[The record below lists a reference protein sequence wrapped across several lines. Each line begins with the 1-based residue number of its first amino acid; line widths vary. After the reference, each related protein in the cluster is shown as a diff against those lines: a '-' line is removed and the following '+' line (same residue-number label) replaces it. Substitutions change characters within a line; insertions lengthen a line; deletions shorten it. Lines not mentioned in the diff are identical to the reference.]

1 MDPQRVKEVYERL
14 ELLDDR
20 LGHRLRSRG
29 GPSRATTEQIEDKL
43 KDLIEYS
50 SELRELVR
58 DLIVALSTRPA
69 QKA

>member
-14 ELLDDR
+14 EALDDR

-29 GPSRATTEQIEDKL
+29 GPSRATIEQIEDRM
-43 KDLIEYS
+43 KDLVDYS
-50 SELRELVR
+50 CELRELVR
-58 DLIVALSTRPA
+58 DLIVALSTRPQ